1 MAILNL
7 DEPDVEEL
15 RRARDVE
22 SLTKVLQFS
31 TKWRA
36 RSDAAVALGKL
47 GDRRAT
53 DALIAALRDRD
64 ETVRQMAAEA
74 LGNAA
79 EALGHIG
86 DARAVEPLMRLL
98 DDVDGFVRGNAAEAL
113 GHIGDARAV
122 SRLVA
127 ALAGD
132 AIFEKVAEAL
142 ARIGEPAVGPLI
154 ALLGNDDERMR
165 WRAGETLARIGE
177 PAVGPLA
184 ETLSDPNPHVRC
196 GAAEALGKAGTVHDV
211 TPLITRLGDPAV
223 EVRLKAI
230 DALSLIHISEPTR
243 R

>member
-74 LGNAA
+74 LGKTRD
-79 EALGHIG
+79 ERG
-86 DARAVEPLMRLL
+86 VFPLTGAL
-98 DDVDGFVRGNAAEAL
+98 DDPMWDC
-113 GHIGDARAV
+113 
-122 SRLVA
+122 
-127 ALAGD
+127 
-132 AIFEKVAEAL
+132 
-142 ARIGEPAVGPLI
+142 
-154 ALLGNDDERMR
+154 LLYTSPSPRD
-165 WRAGETLARIGE
+165 
-177 PAVGPLA
+177 
-184 ETLSDPNPHVRC
+184 S
-196 GAAEALGKAGTVHDV
+196 
-211 TPLITRLGDPAV
+211 
-223 EVRLKAI
+223 
-230 DALSLIHISEPTR
+230 
-243 R
+243 